1 MDARALSEATT
12 AHNGVVQAHDV
23 EPQRPASVTCSL
35 LYGLSTHGAPPTL
48 FALVTR
54 RAVIRVCT
62 A

>member
-12 AHNGVVQAHDV
+12 THNGVAHAHDV
-23 EPQRPASVTCSL
+23 EPQRPTSLTCSL
-35 LYGLSTHGAPPTL
+35 LYGLSTHDMPPTL

-54 RAVIRVCT
+54 RAIIRVCT